1 MRLRCA
7 GFPHDLHANHLG
19 GSPLDL
25 AVSTHKVPSHMDRE
39 LLLQTRLR
47 SLAHENANNN
57 GTFAIPAAIER
68 KKSDFKN
75 RL

>member
-1 MRLRCA
+1 
-7 GFPHDLHANHLG
+7 
-19 GSPLDL
+19 
-25 AVSTHKVPSHMDRE
+25 MDRE